1 MNAEELKEI
10 CLCGETTTVQFKRE
24 FTTAKKMAE
33 EMVAMANSRGGSILI
48 GVDDKTGEIMG
59 LGYSALQETSRELGT
74 TANDM
79 VKPTIFIET
88 EVVRIEEK
96 HIIVCTVK
104 EGKNKPYKTIDGTIW
119 VKQGADKRRITENSE
134 ILSLFQTSGTYQ
146 PDLQPIQGSSIRDI
160 DTLALDRFFDSVY
173 HKDIN
178 AFDVPADRVLKNI
191 HITDENG
198 QLTTAGMMFFGR
210 NPQQWCPSFA
220 IKAVWFFGSSIAGT
234 SYHDSRDIEGTI
246 PEMFDQAM
254 MWLKSCLKRS
264 QEGQSFNSIGELEVP
279 EVVLEELLQN
289 ALVHLDLLKP
299 AAIRLLVFDDRIEII
314 NPGCLPGNQTI
325 DDVKFGNSFIRNK
338 TLAGFGVKTMP
349 YRGLGSGIP
358 RVMAENCHV
367 DFVDNK
373 DGNQF
378 TACIWRT
385 TQKAENTTQKAENT
399 TQKRGN
405 TTQKAENTTQKK
417 LTDVQK
423 KILEY
428 LESHALAT
436 RKEIADEIGN
446 VTEDGVKFILV
457 KLQRVGLL
465 KRVGGRKF
473 GHWEVIEN
481 NKDN

>member
-1 MNAEELKEI
+1 MNADELKEI

-24 FTTAKKMAE
+24 FTTPKKMAE
-33 EMVAMANSRGGSILI
+33 EMVAMANSRGGRILI
-48 GVDDKTGEIMG
+48 GVEDKTGEIVG
-59 LGYSALQETSRELGT
+59 LSYEALQETSRELGT

-104 EGKNKPYKTIDGTIW
+104 EGKSKPYKTIDGTIW

-134 ILSLFQTSGTYQ
+134 ILSLFQISGTYQ

-178 AFDVPADRVLKNI
+178 AFGMSADLVLRNI
-191 HITDENG
+191 HVIDGQG

-210 NPQQWCPSFA
+210 NPQRWCPSFV
-220 IKAVWFFGSSIAGT
+220 IKAVWFYGTSIAGT

-254 MWLKSCLKRS
+254 MWLKSCLNRR
-264 QEGQSFNSIGELEVP
+264 QEGQSFNSIGELEVS

-289 ALVHLDLLKP
+289 ALIHLDLLKP

-325 DDVKFGNSFIRNK
+325 EEVKLGNSFIRNK
-338 TLAGFGVKTMP
+338 TLAGFCVKAMP

-358 RVMAENCHV
+358 RVLAEDSQI
-367 DFVDNK
+367 DFIDSK

-378 TACIWRT
+378 TARIWRT
-385 TQKAENTTQKAENT
+385 TQKEESTTQKTENTTQKEEST
-399 TQKRGN
+399 TQKN
-405 TTQKAENTTQKK
+405 LTDTQKE
-417 LTDVQK
+417 
-423 KILEY
+423 ILEY
-428 LESHALAT
+428 LKSHATAS
-436 RKEIADEIGN
+436 RKEIADEVGN

-457 KLQRVGLL
+457 KLQRVGLV

-473 GHWEVIEN
+473 GHWEVIGYGDDSL
-481 NKDN
+481 NK